1 LDATRGAAP
10 TVKQSEPARAYAAMD
25 DEGAGALTSS
35 LSTDSLRCNIRATQV
50 SSEWSILLRIRSLP
64 MKENKTLPRKQEQ
77 RDQHQQQQK
86 QQQQQQKNRQAP
98 ALKKEQKQET
108 FHEQERIETRMTD

>member
-1 LDATRGAAP
+1 VEYIASHKESPHEG
-10 TVKQSEPARAYAAMD
+10 KQD
-25 DEGAGALTSS
+25 VT
-35 LSTDSLRCNIRATQV
+35 
-50 SSEWSILLRIRSLP
+50 
-64 MKENKTLPRKQEQ
+64 
-77 RDQHQQQQK
+77 